1 MRGIILVIL
10 VLFSSVDLFSQIN
23 LSIEDDCLSK
33 NSAIISEAMI
43 EVFGEDSVKVWVNDG
58 MLFIAKVD
66 SLGQLLNINLIRGFG
81 RNKRVVTQNFTG
93 QIEKFLI
100 EHKLRFYICYARD
113 PIDITEEIILKDL
126 RKRMKEKNEYIIN
139 FSFPEQRVL
148 MYSPE
153 LEKEEALSKY
163 NYMLSLIKQ
172 YNKPS
177 E

>member
-1 MRGIILVIL
+1 
-10 VLFSSVDLFSQIN
+10 
-23 LSIEDDCLSK
+23 
-33 NSAIISEAMI
+33 MI
-43 EVFGEDSVKVWVNDG
+43 DIFGEDSVKVWLEEQVIFLVFAN
-58 MLFIAKVD
+58 ID
-66 SLGQLLNINLIRGFG
+66 STGHLHKIEAIRCNAC
-81 RNKRVVTQNFTG
+81 NKRVVTQNFTG

-113 PIDITEEIILKDL
+113 PIDITEEIILKSL

-163 NYMLSLIKQ
+163 DYMLSLIKQ

>member
-93 QIEKFLI
+93 QIEKFFI

-113 PIDITEEIILKDL
+113 PIDITEEIILKSL

-163 NYMLSLIKQ
+163 DYMLSLIKQ